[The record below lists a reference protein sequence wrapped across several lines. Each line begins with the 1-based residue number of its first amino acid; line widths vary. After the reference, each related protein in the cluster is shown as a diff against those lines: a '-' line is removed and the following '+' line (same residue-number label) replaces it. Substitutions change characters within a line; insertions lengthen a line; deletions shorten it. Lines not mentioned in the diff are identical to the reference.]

1 VLGSVSSV
9 RRGSSRRAELSRRAF
24 AITSFLALAVLLA
37 FLILPIVAIFTHTS
51 PGSLIDALGEE
62 SARDA
67 LRLSFVTSAI
77 AMALIVAIGTPAA
90 YLLATKDF
98 RGRAAVLTL
107 IELPL
112 IVPPAVAGLGLLAA
126 FGPNGILGSLL
137 SDAGIELVFQTAGVV
152 VALTFVASPF
162 YVRQAVAAFAAVP
175 TSMLEVSRDLGAGP
189 SRTLLSVAIPSARP
203 GLLAGFSLALGRAL
217 GEFGA
222 TLMFAGSFPGTTQT
236 APLAIFAEFSTDFT
250 GALALAAV
258 LIALSG
264 ALLLSVKLVAGREA
278 LGVPQLTTR

>member
-1 VLGSVSSV
+1 MG
-9 RRGSSRRAELSRRAF
+9 RRTF
-24 AITSFLALAVLLA
+24 ALTSFLALAVLLI
-37 FLILPIVAIFTHTS
+37 FLALPIVAIFTHTG
-51 PGSLIDALGEE
+51 PGRLIDALGDH
-62 SARDA
+62 SAREA
-67 LRLSFVTSAI
+67 LRLSFETSAI
-77 AMALIVAIGTPAA
+77 AMVLIAVIGTPAA
-90 YLLATKDF
+90 YLLATRSF

-112 IVPPAVAGLGLLAA
+112 IVPPAVAGLALLAA
-126 FGPNGILGSLL
+126 FGPNGILGSAL
-137 SDAGIELVFQTAGVV
+137 SDAGVELVFETAGVV

-162 YVRQAVAAFAAVP
+162 YIRGAVAAFGAVP
-175 TSMLEVSRDLGAGP
+175 KSMIEASEQLGARP
-189 SRTLLSVAIPSARP
+189 FRTLLSVAIPTARP

-236 APLAIFAEFSTDFT
+236 APLAIFAEFNTDFT

-258 LIALSG
+258 LIVLSA

-278 LGVPQLTTR
+278 LTTRA

>member
-1 VLGSVSSV
+1 V
-9 RRGSSRRAELSRRAF
+9 SRRAF
-24 AITSFLALAVLLA
+24 AIACFLSLAVLLA

-51 PGSLIDALGEE
+51 PGSLIAALGDE
-62 SARDA
+62 SAREA
-67 LRLSFVTSAI
+67 LRLSFLTSAI
-77 AMALIVAIGTPAA
+77 AMALIVAVGTPAA

-137 SDAGIELVFQTAGVV
+137 SDAGIALVFQTAGVV

-175 TSMLEVSRDLGAGP
+175 TSMLESADDLGARP

-236 APLAIFAEFSTDFT
+236 APLAIFAEFNSDFT

-258 LIALSG
+258 LIALAG

-278 LGVPQLTTR
+278 LGFSP